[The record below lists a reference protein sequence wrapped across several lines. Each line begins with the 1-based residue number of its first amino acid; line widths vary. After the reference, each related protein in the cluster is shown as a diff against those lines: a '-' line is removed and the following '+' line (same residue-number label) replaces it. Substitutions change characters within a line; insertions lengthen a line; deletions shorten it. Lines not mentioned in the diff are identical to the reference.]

1 MGVQV
6 DVMADPEVS
15 PEAQAKLSA
24 LAHDVVETVLRLEG
38 YQGENAEVSVL
49 YTDDKFI
56 SELNLRYRGV
66 EGPTDVLSFALK
78 EDEDQDGE
86 APPEDMP
93 DALGDIVVSLETA
106 AKQAEAEHKTLE
118 QEVALLLAHAT
129 LHLLGYDHDEPEKE
143 AVMWKRQGEVLKE
156 LGLA

>member
-1 MGVQV
+1 M
-6 DVMADPEVS
+6 DVMADPDVA
-15 PEAQAKLSA
+15 PEALAKLAA
-24 LAHDVVETVLRLEG
+24 LAREVVSAVFRLEN
-38 YQGENAEVSVL
+38 YQSENAEVSVL

-86 APPEDMP
+86 VPLEDMP
-93 DALGDIVVSLETA
+93 DVLGDIVVSLETA
-106 AKQAEAEHKTLE
+106 ARQAEAERKTLE

-143 AVMWKRQGEVLKE
+143 AVMWKRQGEILKE
-156 LGLA
+156 VGLA